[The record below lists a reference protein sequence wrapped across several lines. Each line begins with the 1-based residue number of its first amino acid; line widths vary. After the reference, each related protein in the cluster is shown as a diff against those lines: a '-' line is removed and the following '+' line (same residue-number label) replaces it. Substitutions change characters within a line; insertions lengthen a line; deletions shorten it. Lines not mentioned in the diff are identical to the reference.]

1 MIVGEKIKLKVYVNQ
16 HDSVS
21 FSYPEPFLRAVRRG
35 ALAHRYNRPR
45 LLTAMIESVTC
56 RSKSKMAA
64 IQGKNIRSGIG
75 KTLFF

>member
-1 MIVGEKIKLKVYVNQ
+1 MMIHYNKGSHKV
-16 HDSVS
+16 ST
-21 FSYPEPFLRAVRRG
+21 
-35 ALAHRYNRPR
+35 YNRPR
-45 LLTAMIESVTC
+45 LLTAYDYFQKSVTC